1 VVLIA
6 TSSSSSSLV
15 DLATVDRH
23 AAAAAAAAA
32 VLSQLHMSDEGET
45 FHVDMNAVTIVA
57 LATQVGPCMPPDSVV
72 SVFLFAC
79 SNLTLTL

>member
-23 AAAAAAAAA
+23 AAAAAAAA